1 MKVKKVLIF
10 LIIGCLM
17 FSVAGCGKKE
27 TQNKNENGKKQEEV
41 KKVKIID
48 EDSDTRNYAVM
59 INCLNAALPQSGINK
74 AHIVYE
80 LMVEGGIT
88 RMLAIFKDQD
98 VDKIGSIRSARM
110 QYLGYALENDAIY
123 AHAGGAVDALEAIK
137 TKGVDD
143 IDVDG
148 KYGKRDKT
156 LKRAFEHTLFTST
169 ELLNKGAK
177 AKKFSTT
184 TKRKNLLTYSVDEID
199 LSKYEG
205 SQKINKVSI
214 NYSNYRTSNYTYDEA
229 TKTYLRSMNN
239 TENVDLV
246 TGERYSAKN
255 IIVYGV
261 KYTTYSYAGYN
272 GYQRIDNIGTGEG
285 YYISNGYAVPITWE
299 KKSES
304 EQTVYKIKATNEELV
319 VNDGNTYIQIYPS
332 NSGKLTMS

>member
-1 MKVKKVLIF
+1 MKAKKILLF
-10 LIIGCLM
+10 LIIGLLM

-27 TQNKNENGKKQEEV
+27 TQNKNENNKKQEET

-123 AHAGGAVDALEAIK
+123 AHAGGAVDALEGIK

-169 ELLNKGAK
+169 ELLNKGAE
-177 AKKFSTT
+177 AKKFRTT
-184 TKRKNLLTYSVDEID
+184 TKKKNLLTYSVDELD

-205 SQKINKVSI
+205 SKKINKVSV
-214 NYSNYRTSNYTYDEA
+214 NYSNYRTSNYTYDEN

-261 KYTTYSYAGYN
+261 KYTTYSNSGYT